1 MSEFFRMS
9 RTFEMLKI
17 STIFYFLLL
26 IISMNNLWEEKNLIE
41 QKKSYE
47 NKTVEHAID
56 IISETKKDVMK
67 NECENITVKK
77 KCKICNNEK
86 ILVNFNKRSDC
97 NTYSSYCK
105 KCSNE
110 YKKQYKKKNI
120 QKIKAYNKKYCQD
133 KKSQKNEYNRKYRTL
148 GYVKQKIQIQQKI
161 YRETNKLQ
169 LKLQKQN
176 WYQKNKDRIREAK
189 RNNKSQQREWQRI
202 RMSTNITAK
211 LSSILR
217 GRLNKALNGNYKS
230 GSAVSDLGC
239 SISEFKSYLESKFQP
254 GMTWD
259 NYGLYGWHIDHI
271 KPLANFDLTDRK
283 QLLEACH
290 YTNLQPLWA
299 KDNLSKNKFV
309 V

>member
-1 MSEFFRMS
+1 
-9 RTFEMLKI
+9 
-17 STIFYFLLL
+17 
-26 IISMNNLWEEKNLIE
+26 MNNLWEEKNSTE
-41 QKKSYE
+41 QKKNCESKIAKHV
-47 NKTVEHAID
+47 NDTIKKTNQVAI
-56 IISETKKDVMK
+56 V
-67 NECENITVKK
+67 NECENIINKK
-77 KCKICNNEK
+77 KCTMCNNEK
-86 ILVNFNKRSDC
+86 LLVDFYKRSDC
-97 NTYSSYCK
+97 NTYHSYCK
-105 KCSNE
+105 ECVSA
-110 YKKQYKKKNI
+110 YTKQYREKNI
-120 QKIKAYNKKYCQD
+120 EKIQLYNKHYC
-133 KKSQKNEYNRKYRTL
+133 KENKSQKNEYNRRYRKL
-148 GYVKQKIQIQQKI
+148 DYVKKKIKVKQKT

-176 WYQKNKDRIREAK
+176 WYQKNKDRICETK

-202 RMSTNITAK
+202 RMSTNINAK

-217 GRLNKALNGNYKS
+217 GRLNKALNGKYKS

-271 KPLANFDLTDRK
+271 KPLSNFDLRDRK